1 MVWSPAENRF
11 WILEEHLMPMMDQ
24 LLPLM
29 SERPRFVLFTCHT
42 LGFSPPLMK
51 NLLVPWL
58 DRFGGKIE
66 AGTMVM
72 KNAACKRVLP
82 TGFFSRWVKE

>member
-1 MVWSPAENRF
+1 
-11 WILEEHLMPMMDQ
+11 MPLLDL

-29 SERPRFVLFTCHT
+29 SDRPRFVLFTCHT

-51 NLLVPWL
+51 NLLVPWR
-58 DRFGGKIE
+58 DRFGGQLE

-72 KNAACKRVLP
+72 KSAACKCVLP
-82 TGFFSRWVKE
+82 TGFFARWSMPG

>member
-1 MVWSPAENRF
+1 
-11 WILEEHLMPMMDQ
+11 
-24 LLPLM
+24 
-29 SERPRFVLFTCHT
+29 
-42 LGFSPPLMK
+42 MK

-72 KNAACKRVLP
+72 KNAACRRVLP
-82 TGFFSRWVKE
+82 TGFFARWSV